1 MDYMQ
6 LAQHLSK
13 KYSSRLS
20 IQIMKDLCKSSIKEL
35 ITNINNLDYL
45 KELNNSIRN
54 DLADTRTKYIRKLV
68 NSKINK
74 LRVS

>member
-6 LAQHLSK
+6 LAQHLST
-13 KYSSRLS
+13 KYSSKLS

-45 KELNNSIRN
+45 KQLNNSLRN
-54 DLADTRTKYIRKLV
+54 DLSDTRTKYIKKLL
-68 NSKINK
+68 NSKIHK
-74 LRVS
+74 LSIS